1 MIEVSAIPA
10 LIPAILAGVPL
21 TLAITLVAF
30 VLGTLLALPL
40 AVIRIDRTRWL
51 APIVGAWVEFF
62 LITPPLVH
70 VLWVY
75 YVLPIA
81 FGIRLS
87 DVTSVILA
95 LTASTSAQMTEI
107 FRAAL
112 QSIPPTQREAGIVLG
127 LSPFQ
132 RFRYVLFPQAKRLF
146 MAPATSTVASLMKE
160 TAIAAVIG
168 VPELLNR
175 GQVVAIETYRSLEAL
190 TLVAIIYFILIYPFV
205 LAGSVLERRSRVGFS
220 RA

>member
-1 MIEVSAIPA
+1 LIELSAIPP
-10 LIPAILAGVPL
+10 LIPAVLRGVPL
-21 TLAITLVAF
+21 TLAITVTAF

-51 APIVGAWVEFF
+51 SPIVGIWVEFF

-87 DVTSVILA
+87 DLTSVILA
-95 LTASTSAQMTEI
+95 LTASTSAQMTEVL
-107 FRAAL
+107 RAAL
-112 QSIPPTQREAGIVLG
+112 QSIPPTQREAGVVLG

-132 RFRYVLFPQAKRLF
+132 RFRYVIFPQAKRLF

-175 GQVVAIETYRSLEAL
+175 GQVVAIETYRSLEAF
-190 TLVAIIYFILIYPFV
+190 TLVALIYFILIYPFV
-205 LAGSVLERRSRVGFS
+205 LAGSVLERRSRAGFG

>member
-1 MIEVSAIPA
+1 MELSAIPA
-10 LIPAILAGVPL
+10 LIPAVLRGVP
-21 TLAITLVAF
+21 ITIEITVVTF
-30 VLGTLLALPL
+30 VLGTLLALPF
-40 AVIRIDRTRWL
+40 AVVRIERTRWL
-51 APIVGAWVEFF
+51 SPIVGAWVEFF

-87 DVTSVILA
+87 DVTAVVLA

-112 QSIPPTQREAGIVLG
+112 QSIPPTQREAGIVLS

-132 RFRYVLFPQAKRLF
+132 RFRYVIFPQAKRLF
-146 MAPATSTVASLMKE
+146 MAPATSAIASLVKE

-175 GQVVAIETYRSLEAL
+175 GEIVATETYRSLESF
-190 TLVAIIYFILIYPFV
+190 TLVAVIYFILIYPFV
-205 LAGSVLERRSRVGFS
+205 LLGGVLERRSRAGFS